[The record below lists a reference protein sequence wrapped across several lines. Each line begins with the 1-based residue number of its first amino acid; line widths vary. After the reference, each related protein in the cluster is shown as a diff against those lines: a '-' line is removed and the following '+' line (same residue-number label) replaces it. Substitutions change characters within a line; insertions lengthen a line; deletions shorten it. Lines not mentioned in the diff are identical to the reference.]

1 MPRAPNPQA
10 AEAHRLY
17 MEGHKLV
24 EIAALL
30 KVPEGTVRRWK
41 STYHWKTD
49 RSDEKNERSNE
60 NSERSEKEVSVRKKM
75 GAPFGNQNAKGNSG
89 GGAPLGNTNHLKHG
103 FYWNALS
110 EEEQAMLETREE
122 LTDEERLLHEL
133 ELWEIREYR
142 MMRAIEQQRAVS
154 SGLAID
160 NVMKNGNKTIT
171 TAINTDEVVRRYEAL
186 LSAAQKG
193 RLRCIEAMRSLHK
206 QETMVSDGTESNV
219 AIFLPQQEDDGDS

>member
-10 AEAHRLY
+10 AEAYRLY
-17 MEGHKLV
+17 QDGHKLK
-24 EIAALL
+24 EIADQL

-41 STYHWKTD
+41 STYHWESE
-49 RSDEKNERSNE
+49 RSDTNNERSE
-60 NSERSEKEVSVRKKM
+60 NKANVRKRR
-75 GAPFGNQNAKGNSG
+75 GAPPGNQNAKGNS

-171 TAINTDEVVRRYEAL
+171 TAISTDEVVRRYEAL

-193 RLRCIEAMRSLHK
+193 RLRCIEALRSLHR
-206 QETMVSDGTESNV
+206 QQMTISNGTESNV
-219 AIFLPQQEDDGDS
+219 AIFLPQQEDGGDS

>member
-10 AEAHRLY
+10 AEARRLY
-17 MEGHKLV
+17 MEGYKLTEV
-24 EIAALL
+24 AALL

-41 STYHWKTD
+41 STYHWGTE
-49 RSDEKNERSNE
+49 RSDAETERSDK
-60 NSERSEKEVSVRKKM
+60 NSERSEKKMSVRNKG
-75 GAPFGNQNAKGNSG
+75 GAPFGNQNAKGNPG

-110 EEEQAMLETREE
+110 EEERTMLETREE
-122 LTDEERLLHEL
+122 PTDEERLLHEL

-142 MMRAIEQQRAVS
+142 MMRAIEQQRAIA

-171 TAINTDEVVRRYEAL
+171 TAINTDEVVRRYEVL

-193 RLRCIEAMRSLHK
+193 RLRCIEALRSLHK
-206 QETMVSDGTESNV
+206 QDAVTSNEAENNV
-219 AIFLPQQEDDGDS
+219 AIFLPPQEDDEDT